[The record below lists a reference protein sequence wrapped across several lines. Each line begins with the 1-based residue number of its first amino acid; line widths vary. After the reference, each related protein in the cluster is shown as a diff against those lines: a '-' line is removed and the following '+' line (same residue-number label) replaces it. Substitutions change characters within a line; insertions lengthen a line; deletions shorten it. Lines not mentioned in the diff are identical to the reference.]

1 MKFNFDKMKKPLA
14 IEKKFMDNYR
24 EKIARLRVRLQQLIS
39 ITKRNKTNGYQ

>member
-1 MKFNFDKMKKPLA
+1 MKFNFDKMKKPQA

-24 EKIARLRVRLQQLIS
+24 EKIARLRMRLQQLIS

>member
-1 MKFNFDKMKKPLA
+1 MKFNFDKMKKPLT

>member
-1 MKFNFDKMKKPLA
+1 MKFNFDKMKKPLT

-24 EKIARLRVRLQQLIS
+24 EKIARLRVRLQHLIS